1 MSTILTR
8 CTPRLPPSP
17 SPLLPSGCAPGLAY
31 NSTSG
36 ACDTCR
42 IGNFCPGSGSKQESA
57 VRTPCGTNKV
67 TTTELARSSTECVVL
82 PGYGWASGNNAALCP
97 VGFYNP
103 GYNTRTCSRCPGGL
117 TTAGPGANS
126 TQDCVAPA
134 GAGHERH
141 ACSRLPVGGRP

>member
-1 MSTILTR
+1 M
-8 CTPRLPPSP
+8 
-17 SPLLPSGCAPGLAY
+17 
-31 NSTSG
+31 
-36 ACDTCR
+36 
-42 IGNFCPGSGSKQESA
+42 
-57 VRTPCGTNKV
+57 RTPCGTNTV

-134 GAGHERH
+134 GAGRQNMHAEPPASRGEGLELRH
-141 ACSRLPVGGRP
+141 HLRCNATSPAHPTPPPPPPMH